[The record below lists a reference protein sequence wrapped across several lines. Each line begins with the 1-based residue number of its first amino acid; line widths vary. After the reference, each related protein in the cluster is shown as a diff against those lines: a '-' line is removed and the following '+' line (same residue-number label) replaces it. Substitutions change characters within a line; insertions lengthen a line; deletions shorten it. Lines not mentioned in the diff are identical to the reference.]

1 MKFKRKSFE
10 LHLTEKEL
18 VHLRD
23 LMSIVLPP
31 DGKST
36 VSQELANSQNRLEVE
51 GKLWDKIADCCKKNN
66 VQIEDAAPD
75 FVITLNSP
83 ISLSIYQLKQQQQEE
98 QRYHHISRENEQ
110 PEFFDLIM
118 NKKKEAI

>member
-23 LMSIVLPP
+23 LMSILLPP
-31 DGKST
+31 DGKTT

-51 GKLWDKIADCCKKNN
+51 GRLWDKILDCCKKNN
-66 VQIEDAAPD
+66 VQVEESAPD

-83 ISLSIYQLKQQQQEE
+83 VTLSIYQLKQQEE
-98 QRYHHISRENEQ
+98 QKYHHIGREEEQ

-118 NKKKEAI
+118 NKKKAVI